1 MKFTINLIEHPHLTG
16 SLIVMEDLYMVHED
30 NIRYSVKHTFQKEYP
45 ASVSESLET
54 MNDEGEAIVKE
65 ILNLAVQDRV
75 THAHSIMVQRW
86 TDREHGFLTLILRG
100 VRAPEVE
107 KKQQDSTLTLD
118 ETNKIIPP
126 KSEKIAQEALERI
139 REHVDPGPAYGGDI
153 GRPPCPP
160 RPDAK

>member
-75 THAHSIMVQRW
+75 THAHSIMVQKW
-86 TDREHGFLTLILRG
+86 TDREHGFVTLVLRG
-100 VRAPEVE
+100 IRAPDVE
-107 KKQQDSTLTLD
+107 MTVNDSILD
-118 ETNKIIPP
+118 ETDKISLP
-126 KSEKIAQEALERI
+126 KGQKIAQEALERI